1 VQNPRKLVGIP
12 IRSLRLAKGI
22 LQKLWPMKQAS
33 SELIW
38 QRGAGREKYQ
48 LENMVKIAKARQFIQ
63 IDPPAGKVLRFEVHE
78 PDQSGKSASLNS
90 AMQSCIF
97 LLFR

>member
-1 VQNPRKLVGIP
+1 
-12 IRSLRLAKGI
+12 
-22 LQKLWPMKQAS
+22 
-33 SELIW
+33 
-38 QRGAGREKYQ
+38 
-48 LENMVKIAKARQFIQ
+48 MVKTAKARQFIQ